1 MLSSFPASSADA
13 ILAADGRLAHCSSCP
28 RACGADRRSGAAGR
42 CGAGASAEVASV
54 CLHRGEEPAVSGPG
68 GIANVFFAGCNLGCS
83 YCQNW
88 QISRPKGTVPL
99 AVRGT
104 VPFASLDAVAGEV
117 LALLEAGASAV
128 GFVSTAHVIPQVEAL
143 ARALRARGASA
154 PFVFNTNGYESP
166 ESLDGV
172 LGLMDVCLPDFKY
185 SDPELAAR
193 LSGARDYP
201 SVALDALRRI
211 FARTGPEL
219 VLDDAGVAR
228 RGLIVRHLVLPGRV
242 ENSLQCLRLIAR
254 ELSPA
259 VWLSLM
265 SQYQPT
271 PAVSGD
277 PDLGRRLRPEEYQA
291 VLDEADRLGFE
302 NGWRQELASA
312 ADWNPD
318 FDREEPFRDEDGE
331 PQMDTDAH
339 R

>member
-1 MLSSFPASSADA
+1 MLSPVPGSSADA
-13 ILAADGRLAHCSSCP
+13 LLAADGRLAHCAVCP
-28 RACGADRRSGAAGR
+28 RACGADRRTGAAGR

-68 GIANVFFAGCNLGCS
+68 GIANVFFAGCNLGCN

-88 QISRPKGTVPL
+88 QISRPG
-99 AVRGT
+99 ARGGGRG
-104 VPFASLDAVAGEV
+104 AGGGSLDAVAGEV
-117 LALLEAGASAV
+117 LALLETGASGV

-143 ARALRARGASA
+143 ARALRSRGAAA

-166 ESLDGV
+166 ESLAGA
-172 LGLMDVCLPDFKY
+172 LGLMDVYLPDFKY

-201 SVALDALRRI
+201 EVALEAVRRI
-211 FARTGPEL
+211 HARTGPEL
-219 VLDDAGVAR
+219 VLDGDGVALK
-228 RGLIVRHLVLPGRV
+228 GLIVRHLVLPGRV
-242 ENSLQCLRLIAR
+242 ENSIECLRLIAR

-271 PAVSGD
+271 PAVAGD

-318 FDREEPFRDEDGE
+318 FDREEPFRNEDGE
-331 PQMDTDAH
+331 PQMDTDKH